1 MEHNEI
7 IIRTAEETDA
17 AALLSIYAPYVER
30 TAITFEYEV
39 PSLQEFAGASVT
51 SAKNIPTSWRR
62 RTARCWAMPTRAPS
76 KSGPPMTGR

>member
-39 PSLQEFAGASVT
+39 PSLQEFAGRICHVREKYPYLLAEADGQV
-51 SAKNIPTSWRR
+51 
-62 RTARCWAMPTRAPS
+62 WAMPTRAPS